1 MQCDIEFDQIISTAL
16 SLENDYPELSP
27 PLRDQDKGFQVF
39 PDPCPT
45 KEIQI
50 PLHDSKILQQTLME
64 LYQVLGFPQGTQT
77 LLTVELSDSEE
88 QFKKAP
94 SIRAEP
100 HLPRGL
106 KRLFPEEEQVICK
119 KPRIELDKTMKSPTT
134 YNGSKRTNFS
144 KEQILFLISQFE
156 LNPYPDFVRCGIA
169 RLTSVPESRI
179 QVWFQNRRA
188 RHPHGP
194 LRAKPLIYTSIE
206 LEYD

>member
-1 MQCDIEFDQIISTAL
+1 MECDIEFDQIISTAL

-39 PDPCPT
+39 PDLCPT

-50 PLHDSKILQQTLME
+50 PLHDMI
-64 LYQVLGFPQGTQT
+64 
-77 LLTVELSDSEE
+77 
-88 QFKKAP
+88 
-94 SIRAEP
+94 
-100 HLPRGL
+100 
-106 KRLFPEEEQVICK
+106 RLFPEEEQVICK
-119 KPRIELDKTMKSPTT
+119 KPRIELDKTMKLPTT

-156 LNPYPDFVRCGIA
+156 LNPYPDFVTRCGIA

-206 LEYD
+206 